1 MIDARH
7 FHQILGQRPRLDI
20 VSLGLGHPPQKVHR
34 VGVAQVKFERGQ
46 DVFLGR
52 EDLFIRVTPI
62 GHEQEVGDGRAD
74 DLFVLG
80 GDEETGETDE
90 LEFGKR
96 DDSGREESVDEVDSE
111 EEGLGKETELVMH
124 LDEPVCEETPHLPF
138 QMGLLIHVL
147 DVGHA
152 AVLQGGAE

>member
-1 MIDARH
+1 M
-7 FHQILGQRPRLDI
+7 
-20 VSLGLGHPPQKVHR
+20 HR
-34 VGVAQVKFERGQ
+34 VGVAQVEFERGQ

-62 GHEQEVGDGRAD
+62 GHKQEVGDGRAD

-90 LEFGKR
+90 LEFGER

-111 EEGLGKETELVMH
+111 EEGLGEETELVMH
-124 LDEPVCEETPHLPF
+124 FDEPVGEETSHLPLE
-138 QMGLLIHVL
+138 MRLLIHVL